1 MDSDSAE
8 KAKRRLSLPA
18 KCFTAVRLF
27 ADSDSVVL
35 QLGEQ
40 CAAQGPL
47 RHTWIFFFFSD
58 LYPICPFVCVSYHGK
73 LLVQQH
79 LLRQHRLVVEEVRL
93 HVAPHVREPPEL
105 LDVGEQQVVSQVLL
119 VRS

>member
-47 RHTWIFFFFSD
+47 RHTWIFFFF
-58 LYPICPFVCVSYHGK
+58 
-73 LLVQQH
+73 
-79 LLRQHRLVVEEVRL
+79 
-93 HVAPHVREPPEL
+93 
-105 LDVGEQQVVSQVLL
+105 
-119 VRS
+119 

>member
-27 ADSDSVVL
+27 ADSNSVVL

-47 RHTWIFFFFSD
+47 RHTWIIFISDFIQFVHLCVCPTMANFLFSN
-58 LYPICPFVCVSYHGK
+58 ICSASTDWLWKRCGCMW
-73 LLVQQH
+73 
-79 LLRQHRLVVEEVRL
+79 L
-93 HVAPHVREPPEL
+93 HMCGNHQNSL
-105 LDVGEQQVVSQVLL
+105 T
-119 VRS
+119 